1 MILYYHKWEV
11 KKLNEMEKKIDWK
24 IIATGLICLTAI
36 AIAAQFNGIDGT
48 LMTLIIGVI
57 ALAIGVA
64 LPNPIKK

>member
-1 MILYYHKWEV
+1 V

-24 IIATGLICLTAI
+24 IIVTGLICLTAI